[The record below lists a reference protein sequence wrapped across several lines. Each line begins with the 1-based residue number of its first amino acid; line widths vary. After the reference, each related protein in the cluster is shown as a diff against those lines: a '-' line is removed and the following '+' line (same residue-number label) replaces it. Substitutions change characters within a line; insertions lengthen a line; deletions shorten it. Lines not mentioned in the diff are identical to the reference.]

1 MRGGA
6 RLEKRRLTRD
16 RLVVGV
22 GKEQGAAKE
31 RRVRVRRGG
40 RGFLFVGAKKARGG
54 R

>member
-6 RLEKRRLTRD
+6 RLEKRPLARD

-31 RRVRVRRGG
+31 RRVRVRGG
-40 RGFLFVGAKKARGG
+40 RGFVCGGKKKARGG